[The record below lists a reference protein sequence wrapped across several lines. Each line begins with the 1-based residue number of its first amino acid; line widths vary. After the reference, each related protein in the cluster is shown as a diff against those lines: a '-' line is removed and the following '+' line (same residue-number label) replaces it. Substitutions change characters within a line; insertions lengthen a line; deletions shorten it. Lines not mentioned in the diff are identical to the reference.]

1 MGLWFLMATTHFDSR
16 RYFWSKKTIGMFEGT
31 HMRLGEYMSC
41 TRFEAITSALNYTDK
56 NRTTY
61 KDGFWEVRRLIDE
74 WNANMDKHFTP
85 AWVLCLDGSISK
97 WLNE

>member
-1 MGLWFLMATTHFDSR
+1 
-16 RYFWSKKTIGMFEGT
+16 MFEGT
-31 HMRLGEYMSC
+31 QMQLGEYMLR
-41 TRFEAITSALNYTDK
+41 TKFGAITSALNYTDK
-56 NRTTY
+56 NLTTY

-97 WLNE
+97 WLNEYTCPRFMCAPRKPWSFGNK